1 MNQFIMFVCLLFFCL
16 SLNAIDHF
24 FITRLERRIGLSHS
38 IKKIMLLNIPSYSR
52 SFIYILILYSASI
65 IWKENPFVPI
75 SIVVVLKLL
84 NKEYKYGSLIVE
96 LSALSA
102 ILLSISYTIN
112 IDNNIIKLV
121 SFIIYS
127 TSVALFNKEGS
138 SSISI
143 KTVNNMVLHMLGLQF
158 YFKITDIYTLIV
170 ASFFILLFHNFY
182 IYFMP
187 QGNQFNKMRT
197 RSILLLVSSI
207 LIIIISLV
215 YDIIIQGQ

>member
-1 MNQFIMFVCLLFFCL
+1 MNQLIMFVCLLFFCL

-24 FITRLERRIGLSHS
+24 FITRLEKRIGLSHS
-38 IKKIMLLNIPSYSR
+38 IKKIMFLNLSSYSR

-112 IDNNIIKLV
+112 IDNDIIKFI

-143 KTVNNMVLHMLGLQF
+143 RTANNMVLHMLGLQF
-158 YFKITDIYTLIV
+158 YFKITDVYTLIV
-170 ASFFILLFHNFY
+170 VSFCTLLFHNFC
-182 IYFMP
+182 IYFIP
-187 QGNQFNKMRT
+187 QDNQFNKMRT